1 MKSFTAVAAALFA
14 FLLLA
19 GPTSA
24 APVDAQNDMS
34 WLDGFTLV
42 VLETTDIP
50 SLHQARA
57 TIQSHGGRVAIMSP
71 PSIILGWIPYERR
84 AELIGQAGIKAI
96 HGTEIP
102 AGTVDARDFQTR
114 AVVSFFNSA
123 VRGEIQKKHFEDLAR
138 TDAAERKPLPN
149 DALPPEEIDESDY
162 IRNLESVGLDVDRLK
177 EQGLFI
183 RQIPGATMGNSDT
196 MTGTIALDVFLVESN
211 GTIDPNLYTW
221 TEANMIQYI
230 ARVNT
235 GLAWWT
241 SVSYNYFDCW
251 CAFLVRYHP
260 GTDVRCQQGYEPV
273 THPGVD
279 GTPPFW
285 QNWVTPV
292 ITAFGYP
299 SGTVFNKITAHN
311 TWQRSYYGTDWAYS
325 AFIAYNPPGAP
336 NSFADGAAAW
346 AYLGGPHTIQLYRSY
361 TWDPSQVFPHET
373 GHIFNACDEYAA
385 SGCSCEC
392 NRSIGLDANNNC
404 ENCPGGHT
412 SCMMNANDYHLCAYT
427 PAQIGWRGAGCAPAP
442 LPAPVATGASPGHAL
457 QGETMTLTVTGSN
470 FVYGAS
476 VDMGSDVTVNFSNL
490 INSTSFEANITIH
503 NDAPPGLRNVI
514 VFNRDLQSSTIT
526 NGFEI
531 RRSTKHYAS
540 PSGGNVFPY
549 VTPANAATVLSNAI
563 AATGEGDSLFLATAT
578 HTNVDFALSHGI
590 EMYGAWNPSFTTRNL
605 ASGKTVLQLNGNIE
619 IGPVATGATVID
631 GFEIYAGTGSPQIS
645 PIAGR
650 YGGAV
655 WVTNSTATVANCLIR
670 NCQAYDGSY
679 GAGGGIYATGSTISV
694 RDSEIRDCVAAQGGA
709 IFLESCSASIEGSSI
724 HDNDLSYS
732 AQPATGG
739 ALCVTSSPAM
749 AFAGNTITG
758 NTADP
763 PLSASMSGG
772 GIFIKNSAG
781 VTMDG
786 DVVNGN
792 IVAQSGAV
800 GYGGGIYLQNSGIAM
815 TSVTLQGNQA
825 KILGGGLYADATSTV
840 SMSDGKVVTN
850 SAMIAGGAYL
860 SGPTSHI
867 SHTLWTGNTNT
878 ACYILSATSGSFVGN
893 TMNLNSGTFGGAL
906 YFSGSTMTIANNII
920 TNSTGSGIKCG
931 GPPVPTPSYCDV
943 WNNTVNFDG
952 CAPGTGCLSLDPL
965 YVNAGGSDYHLAI
978 HSPAIDAG
986 DPAPAKNDPDGS
998 RGDMGIYGAHAFVM
1012 DQPEYPKGLQATVV
1026 SLHTVLKWNAN
1037 PEPDVASYAVY
1048 KNTDENFIPSAVNF
1062 AGLITAP
1069 DTTFDDGPVTSG
1081 VYYKVSAIDG
1091 LGYAGGYAGAVQP
1104 ILTGIGDD
1112 VAAYRYR
1119 LDQNHPNPFNPTT
1132 RIRYEVPSR
1141 VHVTLDVFDVRGGLI
1156 ARLVDENAGPGIF
1169 TAEWDGRNAA
1179 GDDVSTG
1186 VYFYRLAAGSFLETR
1201 KMVLL
1206 K

>member
-1 MKSFTAVAAALFA
+1 MKSFTAVAAALCA
-14 FLLLA
+14 VLILA
-19 GPTSA
+19 GPSQSA
-24 APVDAQNDMS
+24 GPMDAQNDMS

-57 TIQSHGGRVAIMSP
+57 TIQSHGGRVAIISP

-84 AELIGQAGIKAI
+84 AELIGQAGIKTI
-96 HGTEIP
+96 HDSEIP
-102 AGTVDARDFQTR
+102 VGAVDTRDFQTR

-123 VRGEIQKKHFEDLAR
+123 VRGDIQREHFEDLAR
-138 TDAAERKPLPN
+138 TDAAARQPLGN
-149 DALPPEEIDESDY
+149 DALLREEIDESDY

-183 RQIPGATMGNSDT
+183 RQTPGAAMGNSDA

-230 ARVNT
+230 AKVNT

-273 THPGVD
+273 THPGTD
-279 GTPPFW
+279 NNFW
-285 QNWVTPV
+285 TFWVTPV
-292 ITAFGYP
+292 ITAFGYT
-299 SGTVFNKITAHN
+299 SGSVFTKITAHN
-311 TWQRSYYGTDWAYS
+311 TWQRSFYGTDWAYS
-325 AFIAYNPPGAP
+325 AFIGYNPPGAP
-336 NSFADGAAAW
+336 NSFTDGAAAW
-346 AYLGGPHTIQLYRSY
+346 AYIGGPHTVQLYRSY

-373 GHIFNACDEYAA
+373 GHIFNACDEYA
-385 SGCSCEC
+385 SSNCSCACE
-392 NRSIGLDANNNC
+392 RAIGVDLNSNC

-412 SCMMNANDYHLCAYT
+412 TCMMNANDYHLCAYT
-427 PAQIGWRGAGCAPAP
+427 PAQVGWRGSGCAPAP
-442 LPAPVATGASPGHAL
+442 LPAPVAIGASPDHGL

-476 VDMGSDVTVNFSNL
+476 VDMGPDVTVNFSTL
-490 INSTSFEANITIH
+490 IGPTSFQVNVTID

-514 VFNRDLQSSTIT
+514 VFNRDLQSSTLT

-531 RRSTKHYAS
+531 RRSTRHYTS

-549 VTPANAATVLSNAI
+549 LTPANAAISLADAI

-578 HTNVDFALSHGI
+578 HTNVDLTLSHGL

-605 ASGKTVLQLNGNIE
+605 ASGKTALQLSGNIE
-619 IGPVATGATVID
+619 IGPSATGAAVID
-631 GFEIYAGTGSPQIS
+631 GFEIYAGMGTPQVS

-655 WVTNSTATVANCLIR
+655 WVTSSTATVANCLIR
-670 NCQAYDGSY
+670 NCQADDGTY
-679 GAGGGIYATGSTISV
+679 GAGGGIYATSSTIV
-694 RDSEIRDCVAAQGGA
+694 LRDTEIRDCFAAQGGA
-709 IFLESCSASIEGSSI
+709 IFLEGCSASIEGCSI

-732 AQPATGG
+732 AQPAAGG
-739 ALCVTSSPAM
+739 GVYATSCPAM
-749 AFAGNTITG
+749 SLSGNTISG

-763 PLSASMSGG
+763 PLATGMSGG
-772 GIFIKNSAG
+772 GLFIKNSAG
-781 VTMDG
+781 VTMGG

-792 IVAQSGAV
+792 IAALSGAV
-800 GYGGGIYLQNSGIAM
+800 GYGGGLYLQNSGIAM

-825 KILGGGLYADATSTV
+825 KLLGGAIYADATSAV
-840 SMSDGKVVTN
+840 SMSDGAVASN

-860 SGPTSHI
+860 SGPTTHI
-867 SHTLWTGNTNT
+867 SHTLWRGNTGT
-878 ACYILSATSGSFVGN
+878 ACYIVSATSGSVIGN
-893 TMNLNSGTFGGAL
+893 TMDLNSGSFGGAL
-906 YFSGSTMTIANNII
+906 YVGGAALAVSNNII
-920 TNSTGSGIKCG
+920 TNSTGSGIKCTG
-931 GPPVPTPSYCDV
+931 VPVPTPSYCDV
-943 WNNTVNFDG
+943 WNNSVNYDG
-952 CAPGTGCLSLDPL
+952 CAPGTGCISLDPL

-978 HSPAIDAG
+978 HSPAIDSG

-1012 DQPEYPKGLQATVV
+1012 DQPEYPKNLQANVV
-1026 SLHTVLKWNAN
+1026 SGHTVLKWHAN

-1048 KNTDENFIPSAVNF
+1048 KNADENFIPSAANF
-1062 AGLITAP
+1062 TGLVAAP
-1069 DTTFDDGPVTSG
+1069 DTTFDDGPATSG
-1081 VYYKVSAIDG
+1081 EYYKVSAIDA

-1104 ILTGIGDD
+1104 ILTGIGGEA
-1112 VAAYRYR
+1112 VAYRYR

-1141 VHVTLDVFDVRGGLI
+1141 VHVTLDVFDVRGGLV
-1156 ARLVDENAGPGIF
+1156 ARLVDADAGPGDF
-1169 TAEWDGRNAA
+1169 TAEWDGRNSA

-1186 VYFYRLAAGSFLETR
+1186 VYFYRLAAGSFVETR